1 MTEKKYRNI
10 GIWDVMKK
18 SDFWKKFA
26 EKINADFKIKTTV
39 SKDLNRL
46 EIKSE
51 YNRVMILFSETDTKP
66 LFIDCKFEQDRNLAW
81 FEISK
86 VDFIEKIINKFSR
99 NKITSINKEFNK
111 KYVSKTVDN
120 YKIKPIINNK
130 NITDLILKQNL
141 TFIGGKQ
148 EKNGEFHLSLNV
160 HRNVNNIEQLE
171 AIYDLTTKLIN
182 EFNGKK
188 NGY

>member
-1 MTEKKYRNI
+1 MTEKKHRNL
-10 GIWDVMKK
+10 GIWNVLEK
-18 SDFWKKFA
+18 SDFWKNFS
-26 EKINADFKIKTTV
+26 EKRNADFKIKSTV

-46 EIKSE
+46 ELKLE
-51 YNRVMILFSETDTKP
+51 YNRVLISFSETDTKP
-66 LFIDCKFEQDRNLAW
+66 LFIVCNFKQTRNLTW

-99 NKITSINKEFNK
+99 NKITSNNKEFNK
-111 KYVSKTVDN
+111 KYFSKTVDN
-120 YKIKPIINNK
+120 NKIKSIINNK

-141 TFIGGKQ
+141 SFIGGKQ

-171 AIYDLTTKLIN
+171 TIYDLTIKLID
-182 EFNGKK
+182 EFNGTK
-188 NGY
+188 NG